1 MFKHFTT
8 SDLAMIAIALDEEE
22 ERNVQ
27 QRIWVHD
34 ILLKRHI
41 EGEFVTL
48 YKQLSDHEEKFFKY
62 FRMTKIQFNVLLSK
76 IKNTIRKKN
85 TCFRK
90 AISPREKLAVCLR

>member
-1 MFKHFTT
+1 MFKNFTT

-22 ERNVQ
+22 QRNVQ
-27 QRIWVHD
+27 RRTWVHD

-41 EGEFVTL
+41 EGEYITL
-48 YKQLSDHEEKFFKY
+48 YKQLTDHEEKFFKY

-76 IKNTIRKKN
+76 IKTTIRKKN
-85 TCFRK
+85 TSFRK